1 MIRTQHAQLDLFEA
15 LLPPELLTLNE
26 ELTHIVKLLQDDRF
40 MEPFMKRFRSKMG
53 RPTIPMQTFL
63 RMMYLKF
70 RYQLGFESL
79 VKEVGDSLMWRRFC
93 QIPLTKKGA
102 VPHPTTLSKHAQVF
116 GDELIRE
123 LNHLLVQKA
132 NEEKLIRARK
142 LRVDTTVVETDIHY
156 PTDASLLQDG
166 VRVITRIAKAMK
178 ESSTEL
184 TSQIKDRSRTIR
196 NKVFSISK
204 VLKRLTQEAISE
216 VRQITGEILDVTQD
230 VVRSGWTLLQE
241 TTEKAK
247 SLPSKVIN
255 RLLPLPQC
263 SPILWQLVAAIR
275 KPVFHQ

>member
-1 MIRTQHAQLDLFEA
+1 M
-15 LLPPELLTLNE
+15 
-26 ELTHIVKLLQDDRF
+26 
-40 MEPFMKRFRSKMG
+40 
-53 RPTIPMQTFL
+53 
-63 RMMYLKF
+63 
-70 RYQLGFESL
+70 
-79 VKEVGDSLMWRRFC
+79 
-93 QIPLTKKGA
+93 
-102 VPHPTTLSKHAQVF
+102 
-116 GDELIRE
+116 
-123 LNHLLVQKA
+123 
-132 NEEKLIRARK
+132 
-142 LRVDTTVVETDIHY
+142 ETDIHY

-204 VLKRLTQEAISE
+204 VLKRRTQEAISE

-255 RLLPLPQC
+255 RLLPRTEFGYKVLLEETEDQIIVGYDVFEGNPGDDTLLNDSLDRFEETFQRVPTAVATDRGFSSKSNEESLRQRGVKKIRLPRKGKTSRERREFEKTSGFKRLQRFR
-263 SPILWQLVAAIR
+263 AAGEATISVLKR
-275 KPVFHQ
+275 CYGLRRSLFHGKQGTGAWTGYAIFARNLNRLSRTMKQKSSKIVLQ